1 MDTFQLGFIV
11 MLYLCSLAF
20 LGYLGYK
27 KTTTASDYLVGG
39 RQMHPVIMALSY
51 GATFISASA
60 IVGFGGMA
68 AAFGMG
74 LQWLCLLNMFVGVII
89 AFIIFGAPTRRL
101 GVKYNASTFP
111 QLLGLHFNS
120 DKIRILAA
128 SVIFLGMPLYAAVVM
143 KGGAVFIEQIF
154 KIDFNIALLMFT
166 LVIAAYVS
174 AGGMK
179 GVMYTDALQAGIM
192 FACMAFLLFRLYNVL
207 GTGFIE
213 SNNNLTQ
220 LSGIVPDRFKEAGH
234 QGWTSM
240 PILGS
245 PQWYTLVTSL
255 IMGVGIGCLAQPQLV
270 VRFMTVSST
279 KELNRGVMIGSIFL
293 IVTVGAIYHAGA
305 LSNLFFMKTEGKV
318 ATEVVADIDKIIPYF
333 IDKAMPAWFS
343 ALFMLCILSAS
354 MSTMSSQFHTMGAA
368 AGADIYGVLVKS
380 KSEQSTI
387 VVRLGVLLSI
397 LISYIICYLL
407 PNNIIARGTSIFMGV
422 CASTFLPA
430 YFGALYWRRTTS
442 KGVLYSMMTGIIVTI
457 LNYIFIHKAE
467 AVPLGICRYI
477 FGRDLLFDTYPIYM
491 IDPILFAFPC
501 SCIALVI
508 GSYMTQDEK
517 DVEKGFV
524 ASIEAD

>member
-1 MDTFQLGFIV
+1 MNTFQLGFIV
-11 MLYLCSLAF
+11 MLYLCALAF

-27 KTTTASDYLVGG
+27 KTNTASDYLVGG

-74 LQWLCLLNMFVGVII
+74 LQWLCLLNMFIGVII
-89 AFIIFGAPTRRL
+89 AFIVFGGPTRRL

-111 QLLGLHFNS
+111 QLLGAHYKSN
-120 DKIRILAA
+120 KIRIIAA

-154 KIDFNIALLMFT
+154 KIDFNVALLMFT

-179 GVMYTDALQAGIM
+179 GVMYTDALQAAIM
-192 FACMAFLLFRLYNVL
+192 FACMAFLLFRLYSVL
-207 GTGFIE
+207 GTGFVE
-213 SNNNLTQ
+213 SNRALESLGTM
-220 LSGIVPDRFKEAGH
+220 IPDRFREAGH

-240 PILGS
+240 PVSGS

-255 IMGVGIGCLAQPQLV
+255 ILGVGIGCLAQPQLV
-270 VRFMTVSST
+270 VRFMTVNST
-279 KELNRGVMIGSIFL
+279 KELNRGVMIGCIFL

-318 ATEVVADIDKIIPYF
+318 ATEVVRDIDKIIPYF

-343 ALFMLCILSAS
+343 AVFMLCILSAS

-368 AGADIYGVLVKS
+368 VGADIYNVVTK
-380 KSEQSTI
+380 KQNNQSTTI
-387 VVRLGVLLSI
+387 VRLGVLVSI

-407 PNNIIARGTSIFMGV
+407 PANIIAKGTSIFMGV

-430 YFGALYWRRTTS
+430 YFGALYWKKATTR
-442 KGVLYSMMTGIIVTI
+442 GVIWSMVTGILVT
-457 LNYIFIHKAE
+457 LFVLLFIHKSE
-467 AVPLGICRYI
+467 AAQIGLCR
-477 FGRDLLFDTYPIYM
+477 LLFGKDILVDIYPWYM
-491 IDPILFAFPC
+491 VDPILFAFPC
-501 SCIALVI
+501 SCLALFL
-508 GSYMTQDEK
+508 GSYKPQISMSVRRGIK
-517 DVEKGFV
+517 VRF
-524 ASIEAD
+524 A